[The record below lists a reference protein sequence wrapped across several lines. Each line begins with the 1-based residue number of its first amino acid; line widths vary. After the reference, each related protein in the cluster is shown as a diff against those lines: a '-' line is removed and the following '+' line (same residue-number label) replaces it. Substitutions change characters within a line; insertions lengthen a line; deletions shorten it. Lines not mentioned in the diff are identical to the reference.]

1 MITTSAKCS
10 ERAFALP
17 TVRSGLLRPALF
29 KLFALL
35 GLVFAGVAHAEN
47 VLEDIAHTALPG
59 GKVEVTL
66 KFSGPVASPQIFT
79 TESPPRIAIDLADTR
94 NGMSQ
99 RRIEVGAGATSGI
112 SAIEAAG
119 RTRVVIDLF
128 RPTSYE
134 KRESGN
140 TLTLTIN
147 SGMSGST
154 AAAISAASTDPTK
167 AVAVQGAE
175 ISNVDFRRG
184 KNGEGRIIVSFSAPG
199 VGANL
204 KREGTKVV
212 LDLLNVRLPPNL
224 AQRLDVLD
232 FATPVQSI
240 ETRPRGNG
248 VRMDISVSPPFE
260 QLAYQSGNEYVVEIT
275 PKKEDAKLKGKNAEP
290 EYSGSRVTFNFQDI
304 PTRSVLQ
311 LIADVSDLNIVVS
324 DSVQGNVTLRLINV
338 PWDQA
343 LDIVLQAK
351 GLDKRRR
358 GNVIWVAPQKEIAD
372 REEAIADARMKIEDK
387 EALVSDYIPVSYGKA
402 KDVAALLTTE
412 TQTNQASGAGG
423 SGGQQQRGFLSSRG
437 SVTYDDRTNILL
449 VSDIPSKI
457 LEIRQLVAI
466 LDRPVQQVLIESRI
480 VIASDTFARELG
492 VKFGVSGGYEDGNGS
507 VVSTAGTAFGTDEIN
522 NVVLNNRYGTN
533 PLLAGRGGR
542 GLPGA
547 SPGNIPSQPQ
557 PGPQG
562 GIAVPNLADRL
573 NVNMP
578 ATNPA
583 GSFGLAILGADYLLD
598 LELSAAQSE
607 GRGEVISTPRVI
619 TASQKEADIK
629 QGQEVGYVTFQ
640 SGGTGAPQSTVNF
653 KEAVLELKVTPTITA
668 DDRVYLDLN
677 VKKDAIAGFIDN
689 PGGGQ
694 VPQLDKREIN
704 TSVLVDNGQTVVL
717 GGVYEVSKT
726 DAIRKVPYLGDIP
739 ILGNLFKFSSRNNT
753 KAELLIFV
761 TPRILNDSL
770 K

>member
-1 MITTSAKCS
+1 MVLTI
-10 ERAFALP
+10 
-17 TVRSGLLRPALF
+17 
-29 KLFALL
+29 
-35 GLVFAGVAHAEN
+35 AG
-47 VLEDIAHTALPG
+47 
-59 GKVEVTL
+59 
-66 KFSGPVASPQIFT
+66 
-79 TESPPRIAIDLADTR
+79 
-94 NGMSQ
+94 
-99 RRIEVGAGATSGI
+99 
-112 SAIEAAG
+112 
-119 RTRVVIDLF
+119 
-128 RPTSYE
+128 
-134 KRESGN
+134 GN
-140 TLTLTIN
+140 T
-147 SGMSGST
+147 GST
-154 AAAISAASTDPTK
+154 PAAVSAAATDPTK
-167 AVAVQGAE
+167 AVPVHGLE
-175 ISNVDFRRG
+175 VSNVDFRRG
-184 KNGEGRIIVSFSAPG
+184 NNGEGRVIVSFSGPG
-199 VGANL
+199 AAANL
-204 KREGTKVV
+204 RREGTKVV
-212 LDLLNVRLPPNL
+212 VDLSNATLPPNL

-240 ETRPRGNG
+240 ETRPHGTSG
-248 VRMDISVSPPFE
+248 VRVEIDAKPPFE
-260 QLAYQSGNEYVVEIT
+260 QLAYQTGNEYVVEIA
-275 PKKEDAKLKGKNAEP
+275 PKKDDQRLKGKNAEP

-311 LIADVSDLNIVVS
+311 LIADVSDLNIVVA

-387 EALVSDYIPVSYGKA
+387 EALVSDYIPISYGKA
-402 KDVAALLTTE
+402 KDVAALLTKE
-412 TQTNQASGAGG
+412 TQTNSAGSAGG
-423 SGGQQQRGFLSSRG
+423 QAQQRGFLSSRG
-437 SVTYDDRTNILL
+437 SVTFDDRTNILL

-457 LEIRQLVAI
+457 QEIRQLVSI

-480 VIASDTFARELG
+480 VIASDSFARELG
-492 VKFGVSGGYEDGNGS
+492 VKFGVSGGYETGNGNIITTS
-507 VVSTAGTAFGTDEIN
+507 GSAFGTDEMN
-522 NVVLNNRYGTN
+522 NVILNNRFGTGTGTT
-533 PLLAGRGGR
+533 GRGSR
-542 GLPGA
+542 GLPA
-547 SPGNIPSQPQ
+547 TSPGNIPSQPQ

-578 ATNPA
+578 VTNPA

-598 LELSAAQSE
+598 LELSAAQTE
-607 GRGEVISTPRVI
+607 GRGEVVSTPRVI

-640 SGGTGAPQSTVNF
+640 SGGTGAPQATVNF

-677 VKKDAIAGFIDN
+677 VKKDAIASFIDN

-717 GGVYEVSKT
+717 GGVYEVNKT
-726 DAIRKVPYLGDIP
+726 DSVQKVPYLGDVP

>member
-1 MITTSAKCS
+1 MITTSVEYS
-10 ERAFALP
+10 GRRFAQP
-17 TVRSGLLRPALF
+17 TVRSGLVRLL
-29 KLFALL
+29 ALL
-35 GLVFAGVAHAEN
+35 GLLIAGIAHAEN
-47 VLEDIAHTALPG
+47 VLEDIAYTALPG
-59 GKVEVTL
+59 GKVEVTM
-66 KFSGPVASPQIFT
+66 KFASPVTAPQIFKT
-79 TESPPRIAIDLADTR
+79 DSPPRIAVDLADTR
-94 NGMSQ
+94 NGVAQ
-99 RRIEVGAGATSGI
+99 RRIEVGAGATSAI

-119 RTRVVIDLF
+119 RTRVVVDLF
-128 RPTSYE
+128 RPASYE
-134 KRESGN
+134 TSTSGN
-140 TLTLTIN
+140 TLVLTIA
-147 SGMSGST
+147 GGTTGST
-154 AAAISAASTDPTK
+154 PAAVSAATTDPTK
-167 AVAVQGAE
+167 AVAAAAGLEV
-175 ISNVDFRRG
+175 SNVDFRRG
-184 KNGEGRIIVSFSAPG
+184 KNGEGRVIVSFSGPG
-199 VGANL
+199 VAANL
-204 KREGTKVV
+204 RREGTRVV
-212 LDLLNVRLPPNL
+212 LDLSNVHLPPTL

-232 FATPVQSI
+232 FATPVQTI
-240 ETRPRGNG
+240 ETRPHGTNG
-248 VRMDISVSPPFE
+248 VRVDIAAQPPFE
-260 QLAYQSGNEYVVEIT
+260 QLAYQTGNEYVVEIA
-275 PKKEDAKLKGKNAEP
+275 PKKEDQKLKGKNAEP
-290 EYSGSRVTFNFQDI
+290 EYTGSRVTFNFQDI

-311 LIADVSDLNIVVS
+311 LIADVSDLNIVVA

-372 REEAIADARMKIEDK
+372 REEAIADARQKIEEK
-387 EALVSDYIPVSYGKA
+387 ESLVSDYIPISYGKA
-402 KDVAALLTTE
+402 KDVAALLTKE
-412 TQTNQASGAGG
+412 AQANAAGG
-423 SGGQQQRGFLSSRG
+423 SSAGGQQQRGFLSSRG

-457 LEIRQLVAI
+457 QEIRQLVSI

-480 VIASDTFARELG
+480 VIASDSFARELG
-492 VKFGVSGGYEDGNGS
+492 VKFGVSGGYETSNGNVITTS
-507 VVSTAGTAFGTDEIN
+507 GTAFGTDEMN
-522 NVVLNNRYGTN
+522 NVILNNRFT
-533 PLLAGRGGR
+533 RGSR
-542 GLPGA
+542 GLPGT

-557 PGPQG
+557 PGLQG
-562 GIAVPNLADRL
+562 GVAVPNLSDRL

-598 LELSAAQSE
+598 LELSAAQTE

-640 SGGTGAPQSTVNF
+640 SGGTGAPQATVNF

-677 VKKDAIAGFIDN
+677 VKKDAIASFIDN

-717 GGVYEVSKT
+717 GGVYEVNKSDTIK
-726 DAIRKVPYLGDIP
+726 KVPYLGDVP
-739 ILGNLFKFSSRNNT
+739 IIGNLFKFSSRNNT